1 MAATMRWMDRRKV
14 TGALMLGVVAG
25 VIASLAERVDAALT
39 GGRFTPLGYVNTYMW
54 VLVSCMLFGPLLGPI
69 ITTEVQAFIGLVTY
83 ANPLSWLW
91 PIVNLVFAVTAG
103 LVYIGIE
110 RFHPH
115 AKLITRIVLVSVSLA
130 VLDIPMVYVVV
141 VLVLGL
147 PFIVYLASLPIYV
160 VLQLVPTTFLAYG
173 VIKAIMRTGIL
184 GFGK

>member
-1 MAATMRWMDRRKV
+1 
-14 TGALMLGVVAG
+14 
-25 VIASLAERVDAALT
+25 
-39 GGRFTPLGYVNTYMW
+39 
-54 VLVSCMLFGPLLGPI
+54 
-69 ITTEVQAFIGLVTY
+69 VQAFIGLVTY

-103 LVYIGIE
+103 LVYMGIE
-110 RFHPH
+110 RFHPR

-173 VIKAIMRTGIL
+173 VVKAIMRTGIL